1 MSKRIKGITIEI
13 DGETKGL
20 EKALSS
26 VTKESMGVGKEL
38 KDVQRLLKL
47 NPGNTELIAQ
57 QQQLLSKQI
66 EITSTKLNGLK
77 DAQAQVDQQFKNGEI
92 SEEQYRAFNREI
104 EATEGALKGYKG
116 QLANVQTEQD
126 RLGQNTNRLDS
137 FFKAT
142 GTSVEDFQDVL
153 GSRLTNAIK
162 NGTASADDM
171 EVALNKIGKSALG
184 SEVDIGAMKE
194 TLDKVDDGASLETV
208 GQELDNLKPKA
219 NDSSEAL
226 EKVEGAINASVM
238 MEVADKVSA
247 VGEKVKELGE
257 NAMEAFNQVDE
268 GLDIIVTKTG
278 AGGEAMEEM
287 EGIYTKISSKMP
299 VEMSKV
305 GEAIGEVNTQLGFQG
320 DELEKASEQAIQ
332 FSEINGQDVT
342 SSVVQAKQAMSAYS
356 LENKDFGMVLDTVT
370 KVAQDTGQAT
380 GDLFKKATDGAP
392 QIKALGLEF
401 SEGVALMGSFEK
413 AGVDS
418 GAALSSLGKA
428 SIVYAKDGKTLEQG
442 LKDTM
447 DSIKGAKSETE
458 ALTIASEVFGTKGA
472 VRMVDAIQR
481 GTINLD
487 DFGNTATE
495 AAGKTAQTFEDTLD
509 PIDEVTVAQNNMTLG
524 MAELGGAIASTL
536 APMLQTLSQLIQD
549 VSAWFAGL
557 DPNIQQIIVVI
568 GLLLVAFT
576 AILPIVIAL
585 GAGVAALGVG
595 LLPIIGIVA
604 GVIAGITALILVF
617 QNWSTI
623 VQWVTDLFAKFGID
637 IGAVWESIKTAV
649 TSVVE
654 TVSAFVQ
661 QIWGTLVAWWNQNN
675 QLIFAAA
682 QNVWNAISSVITTI
696 MNIIKPYITATWNNI
711 KTVITT
717 VWNVIKSVVTTAINV
732 VLSVITA
739 VMNVLT
745 GNWSGAWNAMKG
757 AVSSILNGIKSTVS
771 NIIQGVA
778 SVITNT
784 LSGIGGTV
792 SNIFNGI
799 KSAIEGP
806 MNAAKDI
813 VRAAIDAIKGFFNF
827 KFEWPKISLPHFSIS
842 GSLNPIDWIKDGG
855 LPKISV
861 DWFAKGGIL
870 TKPTVFGQNGGSL
883 MVGGEAGKEAV
894 APIDTL
900 MGYVRQAVAEVTD
913 NNRQPLVVNQY
924 ITSPQPLTPREMERE
939 AYFYL
944 RNLAK

>member
-1 MSKRIKGITIEI
+1 MAKRIKGITIEI
-13 DGETKGL
+13 GGETKGL

-26 VTKESMGVGKEL
+26 VTKESIGVGKEL
-38 KDVQRLLKL
+38 QDVQRLLKL
-47 NPGNTELIAQ
+47 NPGNAELVAQ
-57 QQQLLSKQI
+57 KQQLLAKQV
-66 EITSTKLNGLK
+66 EITSTKLKGLR
-77 DAQAQVDQQFKNGEI
+77 DAQEQVDQQFKNGEI

-116 QLANVQTEQD
+116 QLANVQSEQD
-126 RLGQNTNRLDS
+126 RLSKNTSRLDTL
-137 FFKAT
+137 FQAT
-142 GTSVEDFQDVL
+142 GTSVEDFQDIL
-153 GSRLTNAIK
+153 GSKLTNSIK
-162 NGTASADDM
+162 NGSASADDM
-171 EVALNKIGKSALG
+171 EVALNKIGRASLGNDADIGKLKDTLDSIDDGNAIDNVRLEIDRMGSSSDEATEKVSKLTEIVG
-184 SEVDIGAMKE
+184 SELLMDAADKASEASEKLLELGKSGVESAAEMRASNAQFEQVFGDLESKARGVSDRLGNEFGMLPQRINPGLAKMTSMFMGLGYSTEDALSMAENAVRSSADAAAFYDQSFEDANGSITSFLKGNYEAGESIG
-194 TLDKVDDGASLETV
+194 LF
-208 GQELDNLKPKA
+208 A
-219 NDSSEAL
+219 NDTQMAAYAIKNDLIPSTKGAKEATEAQLVAL
-226 EKVEGAINASVM
+226 EKAQKGYDTATKKYGEGSVEAREKMLSLKKAQDAITESTSDQAGKWQ
-238 MEVADKVSA
+238 D
-247 VGEKVKELGE
+247 LD
-257 NAMEAFNQVDE
+257 EA
-268 GLDIIVTKTG
+268 T
-278 AGGEAMEEM
+278 
-287 EGIYTKISSKMP
+287 
-299 VEMSKV
+299 
-305 GEAIGEVNTQLGFQG
+305 
-320 DELEKASEQAIQ
+320 
-332 FSEINGQDVT
+332 
-342 SSVVQAKQAMSAYS
+342 KQAVRMDYITSMQKMSGS
-356 LENKDFGMVLDTVT
+356 
-370 KVAQDTGQAT
+370 TGQAAREMDGYENVMGNVSSLT
-380 GDLFKKATDGAP
+380 DQFMAAIGDEALDMFIGAIQSLLPAIQSLVDWISGLNPTIKQFAT
-392 QIKALGLEF
+392 LL
-401 SEGVALMGSFEK
+401 GVAL
-413 AGVDS
+413 
-418 GAALSSLGKA
+418 
-428 SIVYAKDGKTLEQG
+428 
-442 LKDTM
+442 
-447 DSIKGAKSETE
+447 
-458 ALTIASEVFGTKGA
+458 IAVG
-472 VRMVDAIQR
+472 
-481 GTINLD
+481 
-487 DFGNTATE
+487 
-495 AAGKTAQTFEDTLD
+495 
-509 PIDEVTVAQNNMTLG
+509 
-524 MAELGGAIASTL
+524 
-536 APMLQTLSQLIQD
+536 
-549 VSAWFAGL
+549 
-557 DPNIQQIIVVI
+557 
-568 GLLLVAFT
+568 
-576 AILPIVIAL
+576 AILPV
-585 GAGVAALGVG
+585 VAALGAAASVAG
-595 LLPIIGIVA
+595 VSIGALVTTTLLPIIGIIA
-604 GVIAGITALILVF
+604 AITAGITALILVF

-637 IGAVWESIKTAV
+637 IGAVWETIRATV

-675 QLIFAAA
+675 QLIYAAA
-682 QNVWNAISSVITTI
+682 QNVWNAISSVITTV